1 MFFFFFLF
9 FWGGGG
15 GGVIFAI
22 LKVKLLH
29 FFLFLFCMVNLI
41 EKKGETLSIR
51 DAHKGSPKECAMWL
65 VLNINNHS

>member
-1 MFFFFFLF
+1 MV
-9 FWGGGG
+9 
-15 GGVIFAI
+15 GVVSFAI

>member
-1 MFFFFFLF
+1 MYYVQEVFFFF
-9 FWGGGG
+9 FWGGG
-15 GGVIFAI
+15 VSFAI

-51 DAHKGSPKECAMWL
+51 DAHKGSPKEDK
-65 VLNINNHS
+65 VLCGWC

>member
-1 MFFFFFLF
+1 MYYVQEVFFFF
-9 FWGGGG
+9 FWGGG
-15 GGVIFAI
+15 VSFAI
-22 LKVKLLH
+22 LKVKVLH
-29 FFLFLFCMVNLI
+29 FFCMVNLI